1 MGNAEGTELA
11 SKDGATDGA
20 NEIEG
25 EVLGLDESVG
35 LSEIVGESVGDGDK
49 DGLIEIVGTLESEMV
64 GLEEIVGTL
73 DGDMDGLEEIVGAIV
88 EIVTSKLWHPSSSF
102 MILTSLK

>member
-1 MGNAEGTELA
+1 MGKAEGTELA

-35 LSEIVGESVGDGDK
+35 LSEIVGESVGEVEI
-49 DGLIEIVGTLESEMV
+49 DGLI
-64 GLEEIVGTL
+64 EIVGTL
-73 DGDMDGLEEIVGAIV
+73 DGDMDGRKDKVGAIV
-88 EIVTSKLWHPSSSF
+88 
-102 MILTSLK
+102 